1 MSLVLSVLQAT
12 LPAWIV
18 FGLLLGVAASL
29 VVAAVFYLGDRLFS
43 ATDHGYREQSRQTA
57 GMGRRRA
64 EYREYLTAIDEQFLE
79 SHEHAGHTLAFYL
92 PERDVGLTFRPRVFF
107 GLEES
112 DTQVILCEAE
122 MPAANLGR
130 RLPFE
135 IPDEV
140 HTPPTSS
147 DPVQRAYE
155 QLGIDPDATAT
166 EIRDAYR
173 SRAKETHPDR
183 GGSSEEF
190 KQLQEAYATAKDHA
204 DSTV

>member
-1 MSLVLSVLQAT
+1 MAVLSVLQAT
-12 LPAWIV
+12 LPAWVV
-18 FGLLLGVAASL
+18 FGLLLGLAASL
-29 VVAAVFYLGDRLFS
+29 LVATIFYLGDRLVP
-43 ATDHGYREQSRQTA
+43 ATDHGHHERGRRTT

-64 EYREYLTAIDEQFLE
+64 EYREYLTAIDEPFVE
-79 SHEHAGHTLAFYL
+79 SHERAGHRLDFYL
-92 PERDVGLTFRPRVFF
+92 PERDVGLTFEPRVFF
-107 GLEES
+107 GLEAAA
-112 DTQVILCEAE
+112 TQVILCEAE

-135 IPDEV
+135 IPDDV
-140 HTPPTSS
+140 YTPPTSS

-155 QLGIDPDATAT
+155 QLGISPDATAT
-166 EIRDAYR
+166 EVRDAYR

-204 DSTV
+204 EGTA

>member
-1 MSLVLSVLQAT
+1 MLSVLQAT
-12 LPAWIV
+12 LPAWVV

-29 VVAAVFYLGDRLFS
+29 LVAAIFYFGDRFVP
-43 ATDHGYREQSRQTA
+43 ATDHGHHDRTQYTSGTE
-57 GMGRRRA
+57 RRRE
-64 EYREYLTAIDEQFLE
+64 EYRDYLTAIGEPYVE
-79 SHEHAGHTLAFYL
+79 SHDRAGYRLAFYL
-92 PERDVGLTFRPRVFF
+92 PDRDVGLTFDPRVFF

-112 DTQVILCEAE
+112 PTHVILCEAE

-135 IPDEV
+135 IPDDV
-140 HTPPTSS
+140 YTPPTSS

-155 QLGIDPDATAT
+155 RLGISPDATAT
-166 EIRDAYR
+166 EVRDAYR

-190 KQLQEAYATAKDHA
+190 KQLQEAYTTAKDHA
-204 DSTV
+204 ESTA

>member
-1 MSLVLSVLQAT
+1 MLSVLQAT

-18 FGLLLGVAASL
+18 FGLLFGLAASL
-29 VVAAVFYLGDRLFS
+29 LVAAIFYLGDRLFS
-43 ATDHGYREQSRQTA
+43 ATDHDYHERARHTT

-64 EYREYLTAIDEQFLE
+64 EYREYLTAIDERFLE
-79 SHEHAGHTLAFYL
+79 SHEHAGHRLAFYL
-92 PERDVGLTFRPRVFF
+92 PDRDVGLTFEPRVFF

-112 DTQVILCEAE
+112 PTHVILCEAE

-135 IPDEV
+135 IPDDER
-140 HTPPTSS
+140 TPPTSS

-155 QLGIDPDATAT
+155 QLGITPDATAT
-166 EIRDAYR
+166 EVRDAYR

-190 KQLQEAYATAKDHA
+190 KQLQEAYATAKDHTDGTA
-204 DSTV
+204 

>member
-1 MSLVLSVLQAT
+1 MLSVLQAT
-12 LPAWIV
+12 LPAWVV
-18 FGLLLGVAASL
+18 FGLLFGLAASL
-29 VVAAVFYLGDRLFS
+29 LVAAIFYLGDRLIP
-43 ATDHGYREQSRQTA
+43 ATDHGHRKRAHHTT

-64 EYREYLTAIDEQFLE
+64 EYREYLTAIDEPFLE
-79 SHEHAGHTLAFYL
+79 SHEHAGHRLDFYL
-92 PERDVGLTFRPRVFF
+92 PERDVGLTFEPRVFF
-107 GLEES
+107 GLEEAA
-112 DTQVILCEAE
+112 TQVILCEAE

-140 HTPPTSS
+140 YTPPTSS

-155 QLGIDPDATAT
+155 QLGVSPDATAT
-166 EIRDAYR
+166 EVRDAYR

-190 KQLQEAYATAKDHA
+190 KQLQEAYATAKDHTEGTA
-204 DSTV
+204 